1 GRVDGGVQQPLQP
14 VPGGEDLPQEPLVGD
29 AAVAVDG
36 DALGH
41 LDAEIVGAGAARR
54 ERVKQFGMTGDA
66 GAAPDQFDAGAFVDV
81 GLPADLSQEGGR
93 EQPGHRAADDDGA
106 ALAAFGGGGGHGA
119 KP

>member
-1 GRVDGGVQQPLQP
+1 MLSSVAGARSASFGALEIPAEVVIGRVDGGAQQPLQP
-14 VPGGEDLPQEPLVGD
+14 VPRGEDLPQGPLVGD

-66 GAAPDQFDAGAFVDV
+66 GAAPDQFDAGALVDV
-81 GLPADLSQEGGR
+81 GLPA
-93 EQPGHRAADDDGA
+93 
-106 ALAAFGGGGGHGA
+106 
-119 KP
+119 